1 MTIPQLLYCGFQ
13 FPGVI
18 GVENFNLIPAG
29 NEMLHPCN
37 GLLRAFA
44 GRWVD
49 VPELRMHVLDH
60 KSTPLAFDTLLDV
73 GLEDHMTAMM

>member
-1 MTIPQLLYCGFQ
+1 MTVPQLLYCGFQ

-18 GVENFNLIPAG
+18 GVENFNLIPTG
-29 NEMLHPCN
+29 NEMLDPCN

-44 GRWVD
+44 GRWVN

-60 KSTPLAFDTLLDV
+60 KSTPFTFDTLLDV
-73 GLEDHMTAMM
+73 GLEHHMISN